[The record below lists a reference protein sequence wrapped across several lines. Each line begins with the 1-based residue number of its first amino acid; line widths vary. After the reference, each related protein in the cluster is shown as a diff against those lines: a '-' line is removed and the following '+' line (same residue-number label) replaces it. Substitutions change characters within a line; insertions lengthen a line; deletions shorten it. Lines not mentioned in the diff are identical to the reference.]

1 MVRINIRKNIIIKAE
16 WIISHKLIIKKTIRL
31 ELNNIPKVILKNI
44 FTLSVIYPS
53 LSTRAYNNRLKK
65 RVIHIYLTATVNA
78 FPAVTAAILTVG

>member
-1 MVRINIRKNIIIKAE
+1 MDRQINGRTD
-16 WIISHKLIIKKTIRL
+16 ISIYTVASLSKIGL